1 MESDFVNDAVVIQQ
15 HLVRPATRTD
25 LSDIAHIARITWD
38 ATYNDTIAPENRQ
51 EFLARAYKPENLVD
65 AVNAPG
71 HWFYVAE
78 WDNEVVGFGHFLQRY
93 HPSQP
98 RAELVR
104 LYILPDYQKLG
115 IGTAIL
121 RTGFRDLAEARIE
134 QCFVSVQSSNI
145 SAQKFYR
152 RHGFAFH
159 RSHGQFLGTQI
170 VTLVEYIRPITDMD
184 LEQ

>member
-1 MESDFVNDAVVIQQ
+1 MDSDFVNDAIVTQQ
-15 HLVRPATRTD
+15 YLVRPATRAD
-25 LSDIAHIARITWD
+25 LPDIAHIARITWD

-51 EFLARAYKPENLVD
+51 DFLARAYRPENLAD
-65 AVNAPG
+65 AVDAPG

-78 WDNEVVGFGHFLQRY
+78 RDQKRVGFGHFLQRY

-115 IGTAIL
+115 IGTVIL
-121 RTGFRDLAEARIE
+121 RIGFRALAEARIE

-152 RHGFAFH
+152 RHGFTFH

-184 LEQ
+184 LKQ